1 MTKITT
7 KKIVDKYRKQARKKT
22 YTVAS
27 VVLEEATNA
36 EDFDNRDTIETLEDI
51 TSLQPGKSAQLAT
64 TKVNEKYKKMK
75 EENKR
80 KKKFKLSGEIVRI
93 EIVETS

>member
-1 MTKITT
+1 MLISTENKQE
-7 KKIVDKYRKQARKKT
+7 KKP

-36 EDFDNRDTIETLEDI
+36 EDFDNTDTIETLEDI
-51 TSLQPGKSAQLAT
+51 TSLQPGKSGQLAA
-64 TKVNEKYKKMK
+64 TKINEKYKKMR

>member
-1 MTKITT
+1 MISTENKQE
-7 KKIVDKYRKQARKKT
+7 KKP

-36 EDFDNRDTIETLEDI
+36 EDFDNTDTIETLEDI
-51 TSLQPGKSAQLAT
+51 TSLQPGKSGQLAT
-64 TKVNEKYKKMK
+64 TKINEKYKKMR
-75 EENKR
+75 EANKR